1 MLICLTAENNINN
14 IILLLTIEKM
24 KIIWYNLSVM
34 WRGARVVE
42 RGGLENRYVLVG
54 HRGFESLSLR
64 QIFYRQLFSRLFA
77 LALAGLKSP
86 VFIGF
91 PELYSVV
98 RPVPH
103 FLHFRYFALKISV
116 FTLSISDTCETLR
129 VKVRMSSNP
138 LFT

>member
-24 KIIWYNLSVM
+24 KIIWYNLRVM

-64 QIFYRQLFSRLFA
+64 HFTALELFGRDFLNSKTTLQT
-77 LALAGLKSP
+77 P

-91 PELYSVV
+91 SA
-98 RPVPH
+98 
-103 FLHFRYFALKISV
+103 F
-116 FTLSISDTCETLR
+116 
-129 VKVRMSSNP
+129 
-138 LFT
+138 